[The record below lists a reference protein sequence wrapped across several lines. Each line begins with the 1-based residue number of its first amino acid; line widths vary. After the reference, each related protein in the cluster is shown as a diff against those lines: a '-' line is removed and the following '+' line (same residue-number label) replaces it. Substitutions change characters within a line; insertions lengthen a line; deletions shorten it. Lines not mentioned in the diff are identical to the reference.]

1 MMRQPARFS
10 ILLLCCVFLAI
21 HAFAENARSITVGM
35 LIGGKPEDSQ
45 KQAVVFAEKLQEKLG
60 KPVQVFISKNY
71 SGLIEALKNK
81 KVDFALL
88 TALSYVVAEK
98 QTPVKVLLK
107 KTWEGP
113 YYYSAF
119 VVAKKSKIKSI
130 KDLKNKNIVFV
141 DQNSTSGYLYPQVF
155 LRKNSMQDK
164 DFKSISFSGNHSAS
178 IQSLESGQVD
188 VAAVF
193 ADEEKGSIGAWS
205 RFAKKPQDFKVIWV
219 SEPIPNDPL
228 VVRQEFYDENPKL
241 TLEVMYDFIE
251 VQNEAKGTLF
261 EILGKGSLMPAT
273 AKQYDPVREM
283 YSVFEKELKL

>member
-1 MMRQPARFS
+1 MLRQLAFFFVILCSLS
-10 ILLLCCVFLAI
+10 I
-21 HAFAENARSITVGM
+21 FADESARSVTIGLLV
-35 LIGGKPEDSQ
+35 GGKPEDTQ
-45 KQAVVFAEKLQEKLG
+45 RQAGVFAEKMQNKLG
-60 KPVQVFISKNY
+60 KPVKIFISKDY

-81 KVDFALL
+81 KVDFALF
-88 TALSYVVAEK
+88 TAMTYVIAEK

-113 YYYSAF
+113 YYYSSL
-119 VVAKKSKIKSI
+119 VVAKKSKINSI

-141 DQNSTSGYLYPQVF
+141 DKNSTSGYLYPQVF
-155 LRKNSMQDK
+155 LRKNNLQEK
-164 DFKSISFSGNHSAS
+164 DFKSVSFSGNHSAS
-178 IQSLESGQVD
+178 IQSLEAGQAD

-193 ADEEKGSIGAWS
+193 ADEEKGMIGAWN
-205 RFAKKPQDFKVIWV
+205 RFAQKPGNFKVIWV
-219 SEPIPNDPL
+219 SEPIPNDPV
-228 VVRQEFYDENPKL
+228 VVRQEFYDENPRL
-241 TLEVMYDFIE
+241 TLEIMYDFIE

>member
-1 MMRQPARFS
+1 MLRQLAFFFIILCSLS
-10 ILLLCCVFLAI
+10 I
-21 HAFAENARSITVGM
+21 FADESARSVTIGLLV
-35 LIGGKPEDSQ
+35 GGKPEDTQ
-45 KQAVVFAEKLQEKLG
+45 KQAGVFAEKMQDKLG
-60 KPVQVFISKNY
+60 KPVKIFISKDY

-81 KVDFALL
+81 KVDFALF
-88 TALSYVVAEK
+88 TAMTYVIAEK

-113 YYYSAF
+113 YYYSSL
-119 VVAKKSKIKSI
+119 VVVKKSKIKSI
-130 KDLKNKNIVFV
+130 KDLRNKNIVFV
-141 DQNSTSGYLYPQVF
+141 DKNSTSGYLYPQVY
-155 LRKNSMQDK
+155 LRKNSLQEK
-164 DFKSISFSGNHSAS
+164 DFKSVSFSGNHSAS
-178 IQSLESGQVD
+178 IQSLESGKAD

-193 ADEEKGSIGAWS
+193 ADEEKGMIGAWN
-205 RFAKKPQDFKVIWV
+205 RFAQKPANFKVIWV
-219 SEPIPNDPL
+219 SEPIPNDPV

-241 TLEVMYDFIE
+241 TLEIMYDFIE

>member
-1 MMRQPARFS
+1 MLRQLAFFFIILCSLS
-10 ILLLCCVFLAI
+10 IFADESAHSVTIGLLV
-21 HAFAENARSITVGM
+21 
-35 LIGGKPEDSQ
+35 GGKPEDTQ
-45 KQAVVFAEKLQEKLG
+45 KQAGVFAEKMQDKLG
-60 KPVQVFISKNY
+60 KPVKIFISKDY

-81 KVDFALL
+81 KVDFALF
-88 TALSYVVAEK
+88 TALTYVIAEK

-113 YYYSAF
+113 YYYSSL

-141 DQNSTSGYLYPQVF
+141 DKNSTSGYLYPQVY
-155 LRKNSMQDK
+155 LRKNNLQEK
-164 DFKSISFSGNHSAS
+164 DFKTISFSGNHSAS
-178 IQSLESGQVD
+178 IQLLESQKAD

-193 ADEEKGSIGAWS
+193 ADEEKGMIGAWN
-205 RFAKKPQDFKVIWV
+205 RFAQKPANFKVIWV
-219 SEPIPNDPL
+219 SEPIPNDPV
-228 VVRQEFYDENPKL
+228 VVRQEFYGENPKL
-241 TLEVMYDFIE
+241 TLEIMYDFIE